1 MKWKVKRLQMTSV
14 LATKGTSNP
23 LLSEH
28 IAELHLANDQGEE
41 RRYEALEYCF
51 MDIMTCFSREFLNSR
66 DSVNDTRKIFV
77 RQVRDFRS
85 LVAKFPYYQA
95 INEEGEEVD
104 VPIIPPNSYES
115 LISVLAQAD
124 AINERKAGKKTSRYI
139 NGKEVEIDP
148 HAMMK
153 NAGYDIDEG
162 LGLDL
167 KETLEDIGLMEIVE
181 NHHAVKAVK
190 AKDVYPGTSEP
201 KRPKSLFLD
210 GNKRFE
216 PSLSLSGLGL

>member
-1 MKWKVKRLQMTSV
+1 MTSV
-14 LATKGTSNP
+14 LATKGNNTP

-28 IAELHLANDQGEE
+28 IAELHLANEQDEE

-51 MDIMTCFSREFLNSR
+51 MDIMTCFSREFLQSM
-66 DSVNDTRKIFV
+66 DSVNGTRKIFV

-85 LVAKFPYYQA
+85 LVAKFPYFTA
-95 INEEGEEVD
+95 DSGVE
-104 VPIIPPNSYES
+104 VPIISPNSYES
-115 LISVLAQAD
+115 LISVLAEAD
-124 AINERKAGKKTSRYI
+124 AISERKEGKKTSRFI

-167 KETLEDIGLMEIVE
+167 KETLEDLGLLEVVE
-181 NHHAVKAVK
+181 EMHVPKKVLATSALMGTAK
-190 AKDVYPGTSEP
+190 AKEP
-201 KRPKSLFLD
+201 RSIFLD
-210 GNKRFE
+210 GHTSYSPNITIGGMF
-216 PSLSLSGLGL
+216 

>member
-1 MKWKVKRLQMTSV
+1 MTSV
-14 LATKGTSNP
+14 LATKGSNIP

-28 IAELHLANDQGEE
+28 IAELHLANEQDEE

-51 MDIMTCFSREFLNSR
+51 MNIMTCFSREFLQSM
-66 DSVNDTRKIFV
+66 DTVNETRKIFV

-85 LVAKFPYYQA
+85 LVTKFPYFTTD
-95 INEEGEEVD
+95 EGVD
-104 VPIIPPNSYES
+104 VPIISPNSYES

-124 AINERKAGKKTSRYI
+124 AINERKAGKKTSRII
-139 NGKEVEIDP
+139 NGKEVEVDP

-167 KETLEDIGLMEIVE
+167 KETLEDLGLLEVVE
-181 NHHAVKAVK
+181 EMHVPKKVLATE
-190 AKDVYPGTSEP
+190 VYLGTTP
-201 KRPKSLFLD
+201 KEQPKSILLD
-210 GNKRFE
+210 GAFK
-216 PSLSLSGLGL
+216 PSQSIVGYFQ

>member
-1 MKWKVKRLQMTSV
+1 MTSV
-14 LATKGTSNP
+14 LATKGNSTP

-28 IAELHLANDQGEE
+28 IAELHLANEQDEE

-51 MDIMTCFSREFLNSR
+51 MDIMTCFSREFLQSMDTINE
-66 DSVNDTRKIFV
+66 TRKIFV

-85 LVAKFPYYQA
+85 LVEKFPYFTA
-95 INEEGEEVD
+95 DSGVD
-104 VPIIPPNSYES
+104 VPIISPNSYES
-115 LISVLAQAD
+115 LISVLAEAD
-124 AINERKAGKKTSRYI
+124 AINERKEGKKTSRFI

-167 KETLEDIGLMEIVE
+167 KETLEDLGLLEVVE
-181 NHHAVKAVK
+181 EMHVPKKVLATSVLV
-190 AKDVYPGTSEP
+190 GTSKP
-201 KRPKSLFLD
+201 KATRSIFLD
-210 GNKRFE
+210 GQTSYTPNLTIGGMF
-216 PSLSLSGLGL
+216 

>member
-1 MKWKVKRLQMTSV
+1 MTSV
-14 LATKGTSNP
+14 LATKGSNTP

-28 IAELHLANDQGEE
+28 IAELHLANDQDEE

-51 MDIMTCFSREFLNSR
+51 MDIMTCFSREFLQSM
-66 DSVNDTRKIFV
+66 DSVNGTRKLFV

-85 LVAKFPYYQA
+85 LVAKFPYFQTF
-95 INEEGEEVD
+95 NDEGGKVD
-104 VPIIPPNSYES
+104 VPIIAPNSYES

-124 AINERKAGKKTSRYI
+124 AINERKVGKKTSRII

-167 KETLEDIGLMEIVE
+167 KETLEDLGLLEVVE
-181 NHHAVKAVK
+181 EMHVPKAVI
-190 AKDVYPGTSEP
+190 ATSVLIGTKKKEAPRSI
-201 KRPKSLFLD
+201 LLD
-210 GNKRFE
+210 GHTNYN
-216 PSLSLSGLGL
+216 PNMTIGGLF

>member
-1 MKWKVKRLQMTSV
+1 MTSA
-14 LATKGTSNP
+14 LATATGGKKDFP

-28 IAELHLANDQGEE
+28 IAELHLANEQDEE

-51 MDIMTCFSREFLNSR
+51 MDIMTCFSREFLQSME
-66 DSVNDTRKIFV
+66 SVNKTREIFV

-95 INEEGEEVD
+95 INEEGKEVD

-115 LISVLAQAD
+115 LISVLAQVD
-124 AINERKAGKKTSRYI
+124 AVNERRAGKKTSRYI
-139 NGKEVEIDP
+139 NGKEVEVDP

-153 NAGYDIDEG
+153 RAGYDIDEG

-167 KETLEDIGLMEIVE
+167 KETLEDIGLMEVVE
-181 NHHAVKAVK
+181 KHHDAIAVKK
-190 AKDVYPGTSEP
+190 EDVYIGTAEP
-201 KRPKSLFLD
+201 KQPKSLFLD
-210 GNKRFE
+210 NKKQFE
-216 PSLSLSGLGL
+216 PMSMIGLM

>member
-1 MKWKVKRLQMTSV
+1 MTSV
-14 LATKGTSNP
+14 LATRGKTTP

-28 IAELHLANDQGEE
+28 IAELHLANEQDEE

-51 MDIMTCFSREFLNSR
+51 MDIMTCFSREFLQSM
-66 DSVNDTRKIFV
+66 DSVNETRKIFV

-85 LVAKFPYYQA
+85 LVTKFPYFTA
-95 INEEGEEVD
+95 DTGVD

-139 NGKEVEIDP
+139 NGKEVEVDP

-153 NAGYDIDEG
+153 DAGYDIDEG

-167 KETLEDIGLMEIVE
+167 KETLEDLGLMEVVE
-181 NHHAVKAVK
+181 KHHDIKAVK
-190 AKDVYPGTSEP
+190 AKDVYLGTAKPEQ
-201 KRPKSLFLD
+201 PKSIFLD
-210 GNKRFE
+210 SKKFN
-216 PSLSLSGLGL
+216 PTLSLSGLM

>member
-1 MKWKVKRLQMTSV
+1 MTSV
-14 LATKGTSNP
+14 LATKGSSTP

-28 IAELHLANDQGEE
+28 IAELHLANEQEEE

-51 MDIMTCFSREFLNSR
+51 MDIMTCFSREFLQSM
-66 DSVNDTRKIFV
+66 DSVNGTRKLFI

-85 LVAKFPYYQA
+85 LVAKFPYFTTD
-95 INEEGEEVD
+95 EGVE
-104 VPIIPPNSYES
+104 VPIISPNSYES

-124 AINERKAGKKTSRYI
+124 AINERKAGKKTSRII
-139 NGKEVEIDP
+139 NGKEVEVDP

-167 KETLEDIGLMEIVE
+167 KETLEDLGLLEVVE
-181 NHHAVKAVK
+181 EMHVPKAVI
-190 AKDVYPGTSEP
+190 ATSVLVGTKKKEAPRSI
-201 KRPKSLFLD
+201 LLD
-210 GNKRFE
+210 GHTNYN
-216 PSLSLSGLGL
+216 PNMTIGGLF

>member
-1 MKWKVKRLQMTSV
+1 MASV
-14 LATKGTSNP
+14 LATRGKTTP

-28 IAELHLANDQGEE
+28 IAELHLANEQDEE

-51 MDIMTCFSREFLNSR
+51 MDIMTCFSREFLQSM
-66 DSVNDTRKIFV
+66 DTVNETRKIFV

-85 LVAKFPYYQA
+85 LVNKFPYFTA
-95 INEEGEEVD
+95 DTGVD

-139 NGKEVEIDP
+139 NGKEVEVDP

-167 KETLEDIGLMEIVE
+167 KETLEDIGLMEVVE

-190 AKDVYPGTSEP
+190 AKDVYLGTATPEQ
-201 KRPKSLFLD
+201 PKSIFLD
-210 GNKRFE
+210 GSKPFN
-216 PSLSLSGLGL
+216 PSMSLSGFL